1 MRPRLLLL
9 DIDGTLIGRNHTTPS
24 DRVRRALDAAMAI
37 GVRVA
42 LCTGRPWTSLLKIA
56 KPLDLAGPHIAFD
69 GALVMANGEEPI
81 YRMPIA
87 STAARALVDATRALG
102 VTVELYLADAHYID
116 QENAESTK
124 HASLINVEPV
134 VESLDAVLARASEGA
149 IIKGQVIGTG
159 ESGRE
164 RIHRLED
171 LGLPLRF
178 GWAKPPPG
186 FGDVDYVNVTHPRV
200 SKGAAL
206 AELCRALNVPVAETF
221 AAGDG
226 ANDIPL
232 LEAAG
237 YAVAMGNAVES
248 LKSVADVVAPSVDDD
263 GLAWAIER
271 YVL

>member
-1 MRPRLLLL
+1 MREA
-9 DIDGTLIGRNHTTPS
+9 LIA
-24 DRVRRALDAAMAI
+24 ALAI

-42 LCTGRPWTSLLKIA
+42 LCTGRPWTSLQKIA
-56 KPLDLAGPHIAFD
+56 QPLNLPGPHIAFD
-69 GALVMANGEEPI
+69 GALVMTEGEEPI

-87 STAARALVDATRALG
+87 TAAARGLVEASRALD
-102 VTVELYLADAHYID
+102 VTVEIYLAGAHYV
-116 QENAESTK
+116 ETGNVESTK
-124 HASLINVEPV
+124 HASLIGVEPV
-134 VESLDAVLARASEGA
+134 VESMEALFDRTPEGG
-149 IIKGQVIGTG
+149 IIKGQVIGSG
-159 ESGRE
+159 DIGRE
-164 RIHRLED
+164 RIHRLEA
-171 LGLPLRF
+171 LRLPLRF

-186 FGDVDYVNVTHPRV
+186 FGDVDYVNVTHPLV

-206 AELCRALNVPVAETF
+206 NELCRVLGISNAETF

-237 YAVAMGNAVES
+237 IAIAMGNAVEG
-248 LKSVADVVAPSVDDD
+248 LKNVADVIAPTVDDD

>member
-1 MRPRLLLL
+1 MKPRLLLL
-9 DIDGTLIGRNHTTPS
+9 DIDGTLIGRNHATPS
-24 DRVRRALDAAMAI
+24 VRVREALKSAMAL

-42 LCTGRPWTSLLKIA
+42 LCTGRPWTSLSKIA
-56 KPLDLAGPHIAFD
+56 RPLDLVGPHIAFD
-69 GALVMANGEEPI
+69 GALVMANGEEAI

-87 STAARALVDATRALG
+87 STAARALVDASRVLG
-102 VTVELYLADAHYID
+102 VTVEIYLADAHFIE
-116 QENAESTK
+116 QKNAESTK
-124 HASLINVEPV
+124 HASLIGVEPIV
-134 VESLDAVLARASEGA
+134 RSLDAVLAEAAEGA

-159 ESGRE
+159 DVGRD
-164 RIHRLED
+164 RIHALEA

-186 FGDVDYVNVTHPRV
+186 FGDVDYVNVTHSLV

-206 AELCRALNVPVAETF
+206 TELCRAIDIPIAETF

-237 YAVAMGNAVES
+237 WAVAMGNAVES
-248 LKSVADVVAPSVDDD
+248 LKNVADVIAPSVDDD